1 MSRWKIIF
9 ASVFCLTVM
18 AGGAYGQSSGAPEQ
32 HSDYYL
38 NTIEL
43 FLGASSGD
51 GDSGFTMGPT
61 YERRLSELIGIG
73 FFNEYAM
80 GDMDKWSIGLPVFFH
95 PNEGWRF
102 VVAPGMQ
109 HKGGDTDFL
118 LRAGVGYELELAESW
133 IVVPQLNLDFADGD
147 TIYVFGASIGYRF

>member
-1 MSRWKIIF
+1 MSRWKIVF
-9 ASVFCLTVM
+9 VSVFCLMVM
-18 AGGAYGQSSGAPEQ
+18 AGSACGQSYGDPQ
-32 HSDYYL
+32 QYSDYP
-38 NTIEL
+38 NTVEL

-51 GDSGFTMGPT
+51 GDSGFTIGPV

-73 FFNEYAM
+73 FFNEYAL

-95 PNEGWRF
+95 PHEGWRF

-109 HKGGDTDFL
+109 HKNGDDDFL

-133 IVVPQLNLDFADGD
+133 IVVPQFNLDFADGD
-147 TIYVFGASIGYRF
+147 TICVFGASIGYRF